1 MWIGQARPAFAV
13 YHEPATDPH
22 PLAVLFCAPFGWE
35 DMGSYAVRRLW
46 AQRLAQ
52 AGHPVLRFD
61 LPGTGQSAGEPGDD
75 GQLRHWVAAIDECAR
90 WLRQSSDSD
99 AVAAIGIGMGALLA
113 LHASREGVPLDDL
126 VLWSLPSS
134 GRALVRKMHA
144 FAKLQ
149 VEAQTGDD
157 PALAPGWMQSGGY
170 MLSAETMDELGA
182 LRLDDAPRDRLRR
195 VLLLT
200 ESGEVAKEQS
210 RLVSR
215 LGEADVQVE
224 VAVGEGYAE
233 MIDSPHLSVTPD
245 RTMVTVGAW
254 LADLRSRSASPG
266 GEEPV
271 VEQEIDLEVDG
282 ALVRERPYAVTGAG
296 GSMFG
301 ILATPVGRPLREVA
315 CVVCLPAFAERCVG
329 PSRMWVE
336 IARRHAAL
344 GVPVLRID
352 LESIGDSDGCPE
364 DMRAP
369 NAIHDPDRVVQIRR
383 VMDVL
388 AQQEKW
394 SRFVL
399 IGLCA
404 GGYWAQATAA
414 SDGRVVGVLALNP
427 SASRWA
433 RDALRRDAALRVFA
447 VFSPGWWARVMRG
460 EVSSNGFKTVARGLR
475 YIAIAAVR
483 WMRRRPVQSS
493 ADGACVDDPFAF
505 TYRSLIASLEGR
517 DGRMICAVGRS
528 EHAYRTIELEGL
540 SAGPESGPS
549 FKLHCFAHADHN
561 LRSASDQQV
570 VHALVDE
577 LLAVH

>member
-1 MWIGQARPAFAV
+1 MWIGRARPAFAV
-13 YHEPATDPH
+13 YHEPASDPH
-22 PLAVLFCAPFGWE
+22 PLAVLFCSPFGWE

-61 LPGTGQSAGEPGDD
+61 LPGTGQSAGEPGDAD
-75 GQLRHWVAAIDECAR
+75 HLRHWLAAIDECAR

-113 LHASREGVPLDDL
+113 LHASCGGAPLDDL
-126 VLWSLPSS
+126 VLWGLPSS
-134 GRALVRKMHA
+134 GRALVRTMRA

-157 PALAPGWMQSGGY
+157 PALASGWLQSGGY

-182 LRLDDAPRDRLRR
+182 LRLDEPPHDRLRR

-200 ESGEVAKEQS
+200 DGGEVAKEQS
-210 RLVSR
+210 GLASR
-215 LGEADVQVE
+215 LGEAGVSVE
-224 VAVGEGYAE
+224 VAVGEGYAD
-233 MIDSPHLSVTPD
+233 MIDSPHLSVAPD
-245 RTMVTVGAW
+245 RTMERVGEW
-254 LADLRSRSASPG
+254 LAGMRARSASPG
-266 GEEPV
+266 GEKPV
-271 VEQEIDLEVDG
+271 AEQEIDLEVEG
-282 ALVRERPYAVTGAG
+282 ALVRERPYVVSGAAG
-296 GSMFG
+296 DMFG
-301 ILATPVGRPLREVA
+301 ILATPVGRPMRDDA

-336 IARRHAAL
+336 IARRHAAR

-352 LESIGDSDGCPE
+352 LESIGDSGGCPD

-369 NAIHDPDRVVQIRR
+369 NAIHDPDRVAQIQR
-383 VMDVL
+383 VMDAL
-388 AQQEKW
+388 AQQDERD
-394 SRFVL
+394 RFAL

-404 GGYWAQATAA
+404 GGYWAQAAAA

-427 SASRWA
+427 SASSWA
-433 RDALRRDAALRVFA
+433 RDVLRRDAALRVFA
-447 VFSPGWWARVMRG
+447 VLSPGWWARVMRG

-475 YIAIAAVR
+475 YVAMAAVR
-483 WMRRRPVQSS
+483 RIRGRPVRPS
-493 ADGACVDDPFAF
+493 ADGARGEDPFAF

-517 DGRMICAVGRS
+517 GGRMICAVGRS
-528 EHAYRTIELEGL
+528 EHAYRSIELEGL
-540 SAGPESGPS
+540 SDEPESGPS
-549 FKLHCFAHADHN
+549 FKLHRFAHEDHN

-577 LLAVH
+577 LLGGH